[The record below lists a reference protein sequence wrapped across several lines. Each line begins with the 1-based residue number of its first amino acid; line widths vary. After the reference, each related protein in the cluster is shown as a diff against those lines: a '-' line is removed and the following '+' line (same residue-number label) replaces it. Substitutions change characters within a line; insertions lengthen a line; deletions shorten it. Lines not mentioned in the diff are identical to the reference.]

1 MFQEGPDFVAGKR
14 TGEPLHVVLHEYLHG
29 GTADRARAPNR
40 HVHATGNRHVRA
52 NEDWMN
58 RRFGEWA
65 NRRRP
70 RFAASPFRRFVS
82 FHYWVFKTAGRQSGF
97 FRLPV
102 PAYSKSLYTGVSST
116 PGPFMLSRRLKSS
129 LSSRKWTSPSP
140 SMLKRVPS
148 ASNSS
153 V

>member
-1 MFQEGPDFVAGKR
+1 MFQEGPDCVAGKR

-70 RFAASPFRRFVS
+70 RFAASFLFTIGSSKRLGANQASSGSRCRRIPKV
-82 FHYWVFKTAGRQSGF
+82 
-97 FRLPV
+97 
-102 PAYSKSLYTGVSST
+102 YT
-116 PGPFMLSRRLKSS
+116 
-129 LSSRKWTSPSP
+129 
-140 SMLKRVPS
+140 RV
-148 ASNSS
+148 
-153 V
+153 